1 MATIV
6 EWEDSYAV
14 AFRDLNLEWLK
25 QFNLLESH
33 DVMVLDNPAGT
44 IIQRGGAI
52 FLAKEDD
59 HIVGTAA
66 LMKEHGDTFEL
77 AKMTVAADYRG
88 KGISK
93 QLMEACIAEAK
104 RRGAKRL
111 LLFSNHQL
119 QTALQLYERFG
130 FQHIAVEDS
139 PFETADVKME
149 LLLTPLTRT

>member
-6 EWEDSYAV
+6 EWEDKYAD

-33 DVMVLDNPAGT
+33 DVMVLDNPVDT
-44 IIQRGGAI
+44 IINRGGAI
-52 FLAKEDD
+52 FLAKEGDI
-59 HIVGTAA
+59 IVGTAA
-66 LMKEHGDTFEL
+66 LMKEHDDCYEL
-77 AKMTVAADYRG
+77 AKMTVAAGYRG

-93 QLMEACIAEAK
+93 LLMEACIGEANK
-104 RRGAKRL
+104 RGVKRL

-119 QTALQLYERFG
+119 KTALQLYERFG

-149 LLLTPLTRT
+149 LLLTPLART

>member
-33 DVMVLDNPAGT
+33 DVMVLDNPVDT
-44 IIQRGGAI
+44 IINRGGAI
-52 FLAKEDD
+52 FLAKEGDSV
-59 HIVGTAA
+59 VGTAA
-66 LMKEHGDTFEL
+66 LMKEQEGTYEL
-77 AKMTVAADYRG
+77 AKMTVAAGHRG

-93 QLMEACIAEAK
+93 QLMETCIAEAN

-149 LLLTPLTRT
+149 LLLTPLDRT